1 MFAPLY
7 QSDSKSVCLSINL
20 FMCTQ
25 RQQEHVCR
33 NLGAQTQGTYIRHVW
48 LLESYGDIGVD
59 SFALPYMSFRHLPF
73 AGGTGEE
80 LRGWDLPA
88 RVRRCSGGLRRG
100 DACSYLSGVQ
110 GVRLDQGFEASGTE
124 PAAIS

>member
-1 MFAPLY
+1 
-7 QSDSKSVCLSINL
+7 
-20 FMCTQ
+20 MCTQ
-25 RQQEHVCR
+25 RQQEYVCR
-33 NLGAQTQGTYIRHVW
+33 NLSAQTKGMYIRHRVW
-48 LLESYGDIGVD
+48 LMESYGAKGID
-59 SFALPYMSFRHLPF
+59 SFALPYTSFCYLPF

-88 RVRRCSGGLRRG
+88 PLRRCSGGLRRG

-124 PAAIS
+124 RLQFVNVDPAPARPCCISEP